1 MKKLIF
7 TLVLAFS
14 ASLIT
19 HAQPVY
25 SNIVGMVKQ
34 DLPENGFKIVAL
46 QFPETETGVTLGNAF
61 TGLSDESVL
70 FVWNPNNTYTR
81 YTYYEGFGWFQGAS
95 DANNTEIS
103 KGSALW
109 LRDGGSGSSPIH
121 TGNVPETA
129 TVDVNVVAGF
139 NLISNPYPV
148 NLRIGDI
155 DINGLSENDVIF
167 VWDGSTYTRYTYY
180 EGFGWFKGATES
192 NDIEIPAGQGFWL
205 RAGSVGTLTFTKTY

>member
-1 MKKLIF
+1 MKKIIL
-7 TLVLAFS
+7 TLAF
-14 ASLIT
+14 ALT
-19 HAQPVY
+19 AALTAQAQPVY

-46 QFPETETGVTLGNAF
+46 QFPETATGVTLGNAF

-70 FVWNPNNTYTR
+70 FVWNTNNTYTR
-81 YTYYEGFGWFQGAS
+81 YTYYDGFGWYQGA
-95 DANNTEIS
+95 TESNDVEIV
-103 KGSALW
+103 KGAALW

-121 TGNVPETA
+121 TGTVPEQA
-129 TVDVNVVAGF
+129 SIDVNIVVGF

-155 DINGLSENDVIF
+155 DTSGLTENDVIF
-167 VWDGSTYTRYTYY
+167 VWNGSSYTRYTYY
-180 EGFGWFKGATES
+180 AGFGWYQGATES

-205 RAGSVGTLTFTKTY
+205 RSESAGSLTFTKPY